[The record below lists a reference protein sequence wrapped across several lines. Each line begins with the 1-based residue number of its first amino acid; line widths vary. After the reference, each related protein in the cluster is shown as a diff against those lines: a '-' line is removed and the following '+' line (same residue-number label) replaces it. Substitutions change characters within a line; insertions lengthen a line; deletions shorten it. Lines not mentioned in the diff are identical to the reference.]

1 MEFKSLLMRLFLLL
15 MLFLNCLYTV
25 KAQVNKK
32 IEQDSLYR
40 EDQFYV
46 SVTYNALIDL
56 PNNVSQNSFS
66 TGIHL
71 GVIRDF
77 PLNKR
82 RNIALALGLG
92 YSFNS
97 FNQNIRISG
106 YNPYNYTILESY
118 NYSKNNFAQHFIEI
132 PFEFRWRTS
141 NAQSYKFWRVYTG
154 LKLGYLI
161 ASKSVFNDRSGSD
174 NQKNLTDLNKL
185 QYGLTMSIG
194 YNTWNGYIYYGLNPV
209 FNDVSTIDLQSIDMS
224 ALKIGLIFYLL

>member
-1 MEFKSLLMRLFLLL
+1 MRLFLLL

-25 KAQVNKK
+25 KAQVNQT

-66 TGIHL
+66 TGVHL
-71 GVIRDF
+71 GAIRDF

-118 NYSKNNFAQHFIEI
+118 NYSKNNFTQHFIEV

-161 ASKSVFNDRSGSD
+161 ASKSVFNDRSGSE

-185 QYGLTMSIG
+185 QYGLTMGIG
-194 YNTWNGYIYYGLNPV
+194 YNTWNGYIYYGLNPI

>member
-1 MEFKSLLMRLFLLL
+1 MRLSLLL
-15 MLFLNCLYTV
+15 MLFLNCLSTV
-25 KAQVNKK
+25 KAQVNQT

-66 TGIHL
+66 TGVHL
-71 GVIRDF
+71 GAIRDF

-118 NYSKNNFAQHFIEI
+118 NYSKNNFTQHFIEV

>member
-1 MEFKSLLMRLFLLL
+1 MRLFLLL

-25 KAQVNKK
+25 KAQVNQT

-66 TGIHL
+66 TGVHL
-71 GVIRDF
+71 GAIRDF

-118 NYSKNNFAQHFIEI
+118 NYSKNNFAQHFIEV

>member
-1 MEFKSLLMRLFLLL
+1 MF
-15 MLFLNCLYTV
+15 FLNCLSTV
-25 KAQVNKK
+25 KAQVNQT

-46 SVTYNALIDL
+46 SITYNALIDL

-66 TGIHL
+66 TGVHL

-106 YNPYNYTILESY
+106 NNSYNYTILESS
-118 NYSKNNFAQHFIEI
+118 NYSKNNFAQHFIEV
-132 PFEFRWRTS
+132 PFQFRWRTS
-141 NAQSYKFWRVYTG
+141 NAESYKFWRVYTG

-161 ASKSVFNDRSGSD
+161 ASKSIFNDSSGSD

-209 FNDVSTIDLQSIDMS
+209 FNDVSTVDLQSIDMR

>member
-1 MEFKSLLMRLFLLL
+1 MRLFLLL

-25 KAQVNKK
+25 KAQVNQT

-46 SVTYNALIDL
+46 SITYNALIDL

-66 TGIHL
+66 TGVHL
-71 GVIRDF
+71 GAIRDF

-118 NYSKNNFAQHFIEI
+118 NYSKNNFTQHFIEV

>member
-1 MEFKSLLMRLFLLL
+1 MRLYFFLA
-15 MLFLNCLYTV
+15 LFLNCFSTLQSQVDYT
-25 KAQVNKK
+25 

-40 EDQFYV
+40 EDQFYL
-46 SVTYNALIDL
+46 SVTYNALINL

-66 TGIHL
+66 TGVHL
-71 GVIRDF
+71 GAIRDF

-106 YNPYNYTILESY
+106 SNPTTYTKIEDS
-118 NYSKNNFAQHFIEI
+118 NYSKNNFSQHFLEA
-132 PFEFRWRTS
+132 PLEFRWRTS
-141 NAQSYKFWRVYTG
+141 KADSYKFWRVYTG

-161 ASKSVFNDRSGSD
+161 ASKSVFDDGSTLES
-174 NQKNLTDLNKL
+174 QRNLKDLNRL
-185 QYGLTMSIG
+185 QYGLTLSVG

-209 FNDVSTIDLQSIDMS
+209 FDSVSTTDLQPIDMT
-224 ALKIGLIFYLL
+224 ALKIGLIFYIL

>member
-1 MEFKSLLMRLFLLL
+1 MRLFLLL

-25 KAQVNKK
+25 KAQVNQT

-46 SVTYNALIDL
+46 SITYNALIDL

-66 TGIHL
+66 TGVHL
-71 GVIRDF
+71 GAIRDF

-118 NYSKNNFAQHFIEI
+118 NYSKNNFTQHFIEV

-194 YNTWNGYIYYGLNPV
+194 YNTWNGYVYYGLNPV

>member
-1 MEFKSLLMRLFLLL
+1 MRLFLLL

-154 LKLGYLI
+154 IKLGYLI

>member
-1 MEFKSLLMRLFLLL
+1 MRLFLLL

-25 KAQVNKK
+25 KAQVNQT

-66 TGIHL
+66 TGVHL
-71 GVIRDF
+71 GAIRDF

-118 NYSKNNFAQHFIEI
+118 NYSKNNFTQHFIEV

-209 FNDVSTIDLQSIDMS
+209 FNDVSTIDLQSIDMT

>member
-1 MEFKSLLMRLFLLL
+1 MRLFLLL

-25 KAQVNKK
+25 KAQVNQT

-66 TGIHL
+66 TGVHL
-71 GVIRDF
+71 GAIRDF

-118 NYSKNNFAQHFIEI
+118 NYSKNNFTQHFIEV

-161 ASKSVFNDRSGSD
+161 ASESVFNDRSGSD
-174 NQKNLTDLNKL
+174 TQKNLTDLNKL

>member
-1 MEFKSLLMRLFLLL
+1 MRLFLLL

-25 KAQVNKK
+25 KAQVNQT

-66 TGIHL
+66 TGVHL

-118 NYSKNNFAQHFIEI
+118 NYSKNNFTQHFIEV

>member
-1 MEFKSLLMRLFLLL
+1 MRLSLLL
-15 MLFLNCLYTV
+15 MFFLNCLSTV
-25 KAQVNKK
+25 KAQVNQT

-46 SVTYNALIDL
+46 SITYNALIDL

-66 TGIHL
+66 TGVHL

-106 YNPYNYTILESY
+106 RNPYNYSILESS
-118 NYSKNNFAQHFIEI
+118 NYSKNNFAQHFIEV
-132 PFEFRWRTS
+132 PFQFRWRTS
-141 NAQSYKFWRVYTG
+141 NAESYKFWRVYTG

-161 ASKSVFNDRSGSD
+161 ASKSIFNDSSGSD

-209 FNDVSTIDLQSIDMS
+209 FNDVSTVDLQSIDMRV
-224 ALKIGLIFYLL
+224 LKVGLIFYLL

>member
-1 MEFKSLLMRLFLLL
+1 MRLFLLL
-15 MLFLNCLYTV
+15 MFFLNCLSTV
-25 KAQVNKK
+25 KAQVKQT

-46 SVTYNALIDL
+46 SITYNALIDL

-66 TGIHL
+66 TGVHL

-106 YNPYNYTILESY
+106 NNSYNYTILESS
-118 NYSKNNFAQHFIEI
+118 NYSKNNFAQHLIEV

-141 NAQSYKFWRVYTG
+141 NAESYKFCRVYTG
-154 LKLGYLI
+154 LKFGYLI
-161 ASKSVFNDRSGSD
+161 ASKSIFNDSSGSD

-209 FNDVSTIDLQSIDMS
+209 FNDVSTVDLQSIDMR

>member
-1 MEFKSLLMRLFLLL
+1 MRLFLLL

-25 KAQVNKK
+25 KAQVNQT

-46 SVTYNALIDL
+46 SITYNALIDL

-66 TGIHL
+66 TGVHL

-106 YNPYNYTILESY
+106 RNPYNYSILESS
-118 NYSKNNFAQHFIEI
+118 NYSKNNFAQHFIEV
-132 PFEFRWRTS
+132 PFQFRWRTS
-141 NAQSYKFWRVYTG
+141 NAESYKFWRVYTG

-161 ASKSVFNDRSGSD
+161 ASKSIFNDSSGSD

-209 FNDVSTIDLQSIDMS
+209 FNDVSTVDLQSIDMR

>member
-32 IEQDSLYR
+32 IDQDSLYR

>member
-1 MEFKSLLMRLFLLL
+1 MRLFLLL

-25 KAQVNKK
+25 KAQVNQT

-66 TGIHL
+66 TGVHL
-71 GVIRDF
+71 GAIRDF

-118 NYSKNNFAQHFIEI
+118 NYSKNNFTQHFIEV

-174 NQKNLTDLNKL
+174 NHKNLTDLNKL

-209 FNDVSTIDLQSIDMS
+209 FNDVSTVDLQSIDMR

>member
-1 MEFKSLLMRLFLLL
+1 MRLFLLL
-15 MLFLNCLYTV
+15 MFFLNCLSTV
-25 KAQVNKK
+25 KAQVNQT

-46 SVTYNALIDL
+46 SITYNALIDL

-66 TGIHL
+66 TGVHL

-118 NYSKNNFAQHFIEI
+118 NYSKNNFTQHFIEV

>member
-1 MEFKSLLMRLFLLL
+1 MRLSLLL
-15 MLFLNCLYTV
+15 MFFLNCLSTV
-25 KAQVNKK
+25 KAQVNQT

-46 SVTYNALIDL
+46 SITYNALIDL

-66 TGIHL
+66 TGVHL

-118 NYSKNNFAQHFIEI
+118 NYSKNNFTQHFIEV

-161 ASKSVFNDRSGSD
+161 ASKSVFNDRLGSD

>member
-1 MEFKSLLMRLFLLL
+1 

-25 KAQVNKK
+25 KAQVNQT

-66 TGIHL
+66 TGVHL
-71 GVIRDF
+71 GAIRDF

-118 NYSKNNFAQHFIEI
+118 NYSKNNFTQHFIEV

>member
-1 MEFKSLLMRLFLLL
+1 MRLFLLL

-25 KAQVNKK
+25 KAQVNQT

-66 TGIHL
+66 TGVHL
-71 GVIRDF
+71 GAIRDF

-118 NYSKNNFAQHFIEI
+118 NYSKNNFTQHFIEV

-194 YNTWNGYIYYGLNPV
+194 YNTWNGYVYYGLNPV

>member
-1 MEFKSLLMRLFLLL
+1 MRLFLLL

-25 KAQVNKK
+25 KAQVNQT

-66 TGIHL
+66 TGVHL
-71 GVIRDF
+71 GAIRDF

-118 NYSKNNFAQHFIEI
+118 NYSKNNFTQHFIEV

-161 ASKSVFNDRSGSD
+161 ASKSVFNDRSGSE

>member
-1 MEFKSLLMRLFLLL
+1 MRLFLLS

-25 KAQVNKK
+25 KAQVNQT

-46 SVTYNALIDL
+46 SITYNALIDL

-66 TGIHL
+66 TGVHL
-71 GVIRDF
+71 GAIRDF

-118 NYSKNNFAQHFIEI
+118 NYSKNNFAQHFIEV

-154 LKLGYLI
+154 LKLGYLV
-161 ASKSVFNDRSGSD
+161 ASKSVFNDRSGSE

-185 QYGLTMSIG
+185 QYGLTMGIG
-194 YNTWNGYIYYGLNPV
+194 YNTWNGYIYYGLNPI

>member
-1 MEFKSLLMRLFLLL
+1 MRLFLLL

-25 KAQVNKK
+25 KAQVNHT

-66 TGIHL
+66 TGVHL
-71 GVIRDF
+71 GAIRDF

-118 NYSKNNFAQHFIEI
+118 NYSKNNFTQHFIEV

-141 NAQSYKFWRVYTG
+141 NAQSYKFWRVYAG

-161 ASKSVFNDRSGSD
+161 ASESVFNDRSGSD
-174 NQKNLTDLNKL
+174 TQKNLTDLNKL

-209 FNDVSTIDLQSIDMS
+209 FNDVSTTDLQSINMS

>member
-1 MEFKSLLMRLFLLL
+1 MRLSLLL
-15 MLFLNCLYTV
+15 MFFLSCLSTV
-25 KAQVNKK
+25 KGQVNQT

-46 SVTYNALIDL
+46 SITYNALIDL

-66 TGIHL
+66 TGVHL

-118 NYSKNNFAQHFIEI
+118 NYSKNNFTQHFIEV

-161 ASKSVFNDRSGSD
+161 ASKSVFNDRSGSE

-185 QYGLTMSIG
+185 QYGLTMGIG

>member
-1 MEFKSLLMRLFLLL
+1 MRLSLLL
-15 MLFLNCLYTV
+15 MFFLSCLSTV
-25 KAQVNKK
+25 KVQVNQT

-46 SVTYNALIDL
+46 SITYNALIDL

-66 TGIHL
+66 TGVHL

-97 FNQNIRISG
+97 FNQNIRISR
-106 YNPYNYTILESY
+106 YNPYNYTIIESY
-118 NYSKNNFAQHFIEI
+118 NYSKNNFTQHFIEV

-209 FNDVSTIDLQSIDMS
+209 FNDVSTIDFQSIDMS